1 MHGTDAPPVRMIG
14 YCRVSTDEQAMSG
27 LGLADQEKRIREMAK
42 PHGWR
47 ITQIVR
53 DEGLS
58 AGTLERAGL
67 YRALGQLAAGR
78 ADGLVVAKLD
88 RLTRSTVDFGL
99 LLEWFKDAGKTL
111 VLLDLGVDTSTAGG
125 ELVANVI
132 ASSRSGSAAS
142 SASARAPRS
151 RSSGCRASPPAGPP
165 SSTTRRS
172 RPDPRDEATDEELTL
187 RQIADRLN
195 AEGVPTMR
203 GAAKWQ
209 PSAIQSALGYKR
221 PRKPRRIAELPSRA
235 DAHPARAPAAALRGH
250 ARQATSP
257 ARSAAASTRCSPAG
271 TRSSAAA

>member
-1 MHGTDAPPVRMIG
+1 MLGTDAPPARMIG

-47 ITQIVR
+47 IVQMIR

-132 ASSRSGSAAS
+132 DERRAVGARRDQRAHPRR
-142 SASARAPRS
+142 ARAAPSAGQAHRPARRRRRPGAPR
-151 RSSGCRASPPAGPP
+151 A
-165 SSTTRRS
+165 
-172 RPDPRDEATDEELTL
+172 DPRDA
-187 RQIADRLN
+187 R
-195 AEGVPTMR
+195 R
-203 GAAKWQ
+203 GAHA
-209 PSAIQSALGYKR
+209 PPDLR
-221 PRKPRRIAELPSRA
+221 PAQRRGRAHDARRREVAAVRDPERARLQAPAQAAPRRRA
-235 DAHPARAPAAALRGH
+235 PHAGPRDAHPARAPAAALRGH
-250 ARQATSP
+250 AGRDV
-257 ARSAAASTRCSPAG
+257 ARASAAASTRSSPAG